1 MLLNY
6 PIDDR
11 ISPNA
16 ESQVLRPMLLLL
28 HEVIKGDLV
37 LSFLLIIITIVLL
50 VIHRFRWLLNRGHIV
65 DLLVF
70 NLSLLHDTILSGK

>member
-1 MLLNY
+1 
-6 PIDDR
+6 
-11 ISPNA
+11 
-16 ESQVLRPMLLLL
+16 MLLLL

-37 LSFLLIIITIVLL
+37 LSFLLIIIITIVLL